1 MYIITST
8 SSSVSIS
15 LCHYLPNV
23 CLCIPRRRNCRS
35 VRNWNFSPQNHS
47 LPRARNVVEGSKGCP
62 NFIASPLPLSPP
74 VLSFRLKQ
82 TNSFV
87 KLNQFW
93 IYQLWLFATHTLTH
107 PHTHTHTP
115 THTHTHPH
123 THPLTHT
130 HTPNSVSTPP
140 SVQGLLDAQHLV
152 V

>member
-47 LPRARNVVEGSKGCP
+47 LPRALNIVEGSKGCP

-93 IYQLWLFATHTLTH
+93 IYQLWLFT
-107 PHTHTHTP
+107 THTHTQLGVN
-115 THTHTHPH
+115 TSECTRIAWRTALSCI
-123 THPLTHT
+123 TFVLATW
-130 HTPNSVSTPP
+130 P
-140 SVQGLLDAQHLV
+140 SPAV
-152 V
+152 VCSNLPRP